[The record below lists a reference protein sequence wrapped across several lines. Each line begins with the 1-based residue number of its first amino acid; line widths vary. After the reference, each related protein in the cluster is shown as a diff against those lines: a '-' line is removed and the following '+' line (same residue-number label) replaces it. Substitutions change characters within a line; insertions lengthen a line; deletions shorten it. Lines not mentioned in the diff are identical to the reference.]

1 MDDINQA
8 RTDATLE
15 IGNRII
21 DVVTDSL
28 RRHGHD
34 PYNISIV
41 AAAFA
46 YSIDFINAI
55 NPEFRPLLQ
64 NTINNAKLNE
74 QADNALK
81 THIEKHMPKKD
92 NH

>member
-8 RTDATLE
+8 RIDATAE
-15 IGNRII
+15 IGNRFI

-34 PYNISIV
+34 PYNLSIV

-46 YSIDFINAI
+46 YSIDYINAV
-55 NPEFRPLLQ
+55 NPEFRPLVQ
-64 NTINNAKLNE
+64 KTINNTKLNE
-74 QADNALK
+74 ETEAAFK
-81 THIEKHMPKKD
+81 MHIQKRMPKKG
-92 NH
+92 

>member
-8 RTDATLE
+8 RTDATAE

-34 PYNISIV
+34 PYNLSIV

-46 YSIDFINAI
+46 YSIDFINVI

-64 NTINNAKLNE
+64 TTINNTKLNE
-74 QADNALK
+74 EAEAVFQS
-81 THIEKHMPKKD
+81 HIQKHMPKKD